1 MHKIARVIEIDDKM
15 KQETNTANFPSDAEI
30 QVEPTPDDIKKQL
43 QSSTYLRNFFI
54 NPILTG
60 GGVNLTPP
68 CTKSATASRPP
79 LIATRLFMTFF
90 FQVLR
95 IF

>member
-1 MHKIARVIEIDDKM
+1 MKLQNVSKNSVI
-15 KQETNTANFPSDAEI
+15 
-30 QVEPTPDDIKKQL
+30 
-43 QSSTYLRNFFI
+43 STI

-60 GGVNLTPP
+60 GGGVNLTP
-68 CTKSATASRPP
+68 CTKSVTASRLPQ
-79 LIATRLFMTFF
+79 IATRLFVSFF